1 MRTPLNALITEKS
14 LRFISVLHNS
24 DLADAIAND
33 PDHDPQTRGF
43 LKNVCAK
50 VSIELSDDI
59 DQICGLLSISKR
71 AFLEAAMSEAVSKA
85 KGIMEREG
93 VWESIKEDQDGKPT
107 PADYDASRALDSNEG
122 C

>member
-33 PDHDPQTRGF
+33 PDHDSQTRGF

-59 DQICGLLSISKR
+59 DEICGLLSISKR
-71 AFLEAAMSEAVSKA
+71 AFLEAAMSEAVTKA
-85 KGIMEREG
+85 KVIMEREG
-93 VWESIKEDQDGKPT
+93 VWESIKEDQDSKPT
-107 PADYDASRALDSNEG
+107 PADGG